1 MNIQRKLGRIAG
13 YVALASLVGAL
24 GLSAAPAAAAAKK
37 FDAFANLEEEM
48 KGFRGELAA
57 LQKQI
62 DKASPTLRQAGEQK
76 ADRPIAQTEIKLQKG
91 APAGGASKTQ
101 TTPMK
106 GNAPSVV
113 EEKVGPDHRVRKHIA
128 GVKYEDL
135 TRDDAKMIERHV
147 AKMQT
152 SLRKMQGEAKQLEAD
167 FRSVQDE
174 KGMLAC
180 RKYTEQLHGV
190 GAALNKLGP
199 AGKASMQ
206 DVHRAFGD
214 LSRSFEGAEQIL
226 IGLLLPAVLKVRE
239 AATGR

>member
-37 FDAFANLEEEM
+37 FDVFANLEEEM

-57 LQKQI
+57 LQKQV
-62 DKASPTLRQAGEQK
+62 DKASPTLLQSPEHKGS
-76 ADRPIAQTEIKLQKG
+76 RPIPQTEIKLRTDE
-91 APAGGASKTQ
+91 AKTIE
-101 TTPMK
+101 
-106 GNAPSVV
+106 SHVV
-113 EEKVGPDHRVRKHIA
+113 
-128 GVKYEDL
+128 
-135 TRDDAKMIERHV
+135 
-147 AKMQT
+147 KMQT